1 MQAATFVDLFPPG
14 GCMSSSDWQALYS
27 AALVESDPQKLSG
40 RIEVAR
46 RAIHERL
53 KEVDH
58 GSREHEQLDR
68 ALHALFTLPTRRR
81 TA

>member
-1 MQAATFVDLFPPG
+1 
-14 GCMSSSDWQALYS
+14 MSSSDWQALYS
-27 AALVESDPQKLSG
+27 AALAESDLRKLSS
-40 RIEVAR
+40 RIETAR

-53 KEVDH
+53 KEVDD
-58 GSREHEQLDR
+58 GSREREQLDR

>member
-1 MQAATFVDLFPPG
+1 
-14 GCMSSSDWQALYS
+14 MSSSDWQALYS
-27 AALVESDPQKLSG
+27 AALAETDSRKLSS
-40 RIEVAR
+40 RIEAAR

-53 KEVDH
+53 TEVDD
-58 GSREHEQLDR
+58 GSREREQLDR

>member
-1 MQAATFVDLFPPG
+1 
-14 GCMSSSDWQALYS
+14 MSSSDWQALYS
-27 AALVESDPQKLSG
+27 AALAESDLRKLSS
-40 RIEVAR
+40 RIETAR
-46 RAIHERL
+46 RAIHDRL
-53 KEVDH
+53 KEIDD